1 MAHGLHVKVLPPVYG
16 HCACSMSEGDAGA
29 EHCPQCSRCSQKAEN
44 TITRPMTFVVLVF
57 VGTFISEGLCEVG
70 MRVS

>member
-1 MAHGLHVKVLPPVYG
+1 MDIVPALCQKEMLELSIVHSALGAHKGR
-16 HCACSMSEGDAGA
+16 E
-29 EHCPQCSRCSQKAEN
+29 
-44 TITRPMTFVVLVF
+44 TITRPLTFVVLAF